1 MVLQSIF
8 CRRHRKRSL
17 FGGTIAEY
25 VMAVGVGAIVM
36 VFGVTLVVHSGR
48 TFASLYNYAD
58 LNSSSLFAI
67 DRVTTDIRN
76 AGGLTFFDPQR
87 IILDG
92 GTNKP
97 LVTLAYSAKDRTL
110 TRQLDKGPET
120 VILTGCDSLDF
131 FIYEPEV
138 ASNTLALTSTTIA
151 TNAKA
156 VGVTWQCS
164 RSILGR
170 AVNTDKPR
178 TAITVMRR
186 P

>member
-1 MVLQSIF
+1 
-8 CRRHRKRSL
+8 
-17 FGGTIAEY
+17 
-25 VMAVGVGAIVM
+25 MAVGVGSIVTVFAI
-36 VFGVTLVVHSGR
+36 TLVVHSGR

-58 LNSSSLFAI
+58 LNSSSLVAI

-76 AGGLTFFDPQR
+76 ASALTFFDPQR
-87 IILDG
+87 IILNL

-97 LVTLAYSAKDRTL
+97 PVTLAYSVKDRVL
-110 TRQLDKGPET
+110 TRQIGTGPET

-138 ASNTLALTSTTIA
+138 ASNTLALTSTTA
-151 TNAKA
+151 PADAKA
-156 VGVTWQCS
+156 VGVTWLCS

-170 AVNTDKPR
+170 PVNNDNPR
-178 TAITVMRR
+178 TAITAMRK